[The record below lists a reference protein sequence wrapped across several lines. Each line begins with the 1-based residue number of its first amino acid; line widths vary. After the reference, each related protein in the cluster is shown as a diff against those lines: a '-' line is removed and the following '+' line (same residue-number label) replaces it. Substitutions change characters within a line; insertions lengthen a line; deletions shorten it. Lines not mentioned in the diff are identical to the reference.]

1 MCNLSEPIGLE
12 VPPAGDDL
20 HRPLEGLEVAPL
32 CGHEWMCFEERDNDP
47 VQLCSPLD
55 RVSRKRLTVIVS
67 ASLNDD
73 SPTAEVLSHQL
84 EGLHRSERL
93 GDRELVL
100 DLPAEAAP
108 CVLHDRDREAAF
120 TIGEAGYPLRGTW
133 PFLLIARTEQ
143 IVTAHRVQRISNPC
157 DTTDEYCRILGVS
170 SI

>member
-1 MCNLSEPIGLE
+1 MIDIACLK
-12 VPPAGDDL
+12 
-20 HRPLEGLEVAPL
+20 
-32 CGHEWMCFEERDNDP
+32 
-47 VQLCSPLD
+47 
-55 RVSRKRLTVIVS
+55 VSKSRRFAVTSGCASKNGMMIPFSSARRLIEYRKRFAVVVS

-143 IVTAHRVQRISNPC
+143 IVTAHSRPRISDPC
-157 DTTDEYCRILGVS
+157 DTKDEYCRILGFS